1 MLRNAIICLT
11 FVTGG
16 TFLAPGELKAQ
27 SDLRAIVLERQILMI
42 SMQTSYWP
50 LLDIKRGKSTDLAK
64 AGAAAQTMRVAMV
77 KALKLF
83 PAGTAKGEVLG
94 PGYASRAKPEIWNKP
109 AAFEAAA
116 NELITASAKLVNAAN
131 SGDIENFRVQFQMV
145 EQACIG
151 CHEFRPTH
159 GGKFRFPK

>member
-27 SDLRAIVLERQILMI
+27 SDLRAIVWERQNLMI
-42 SMQTSYWP
+42 SMQKSYWP

-83 PAGTAKGEVLG
+83 PVGTAKGEVLG
-94 PGYASRAKPEIWNKP
+94 SGSRARPEVWNKSGE
-109 AAFEAAA
+109 FEAAA
-116 NELITASAKLVNAAN
+116 NELISAIDNLVEVSN
-131 SGDIENFRVQFQMV
+131 SGDVDTFKVQFKAV
-145 EQACIG
+145 EQACLG
-151 CHEFRPTH
+151 CHGLWPSH
-159 GGKFRFPK
+159 GGKFRFPR